1 MSKNIFKK
9 KPKYHF
15 FFGNESV
22 GGFNVDFY
30 MNENKIEDCYVHIHG
45 KSIANGIFDV
55 KFNGYS
61 YGYLMESARQ
71 GITDNIEGFCTML
84 YAIVNQVYADEGL
97 YNDLI
102 KAIQKYQ
109 KRLLKRAE
117 KEAANISE
125 VQNEADTAFMQSVV
139 EFAEAD
145 PKRRKEIQAEDKA
158 LLKEMLNG
166 KEE

>member
-1 MSKNIFKK
+1 MNVFGKR
-9 KPKYHF
+9 PKYHF

-30 MNENKIEDCYVHIHG
+30 MNENKVEDCYVHIHG
-45 KSIANGIFDV
+45 KSIAKGIFDV

-71 GITDNIEGFCTML
+71 GITGNIEGFCTML

-97 YNDLI
+97 CNDLI
-102 KAIQKYQ
+102 KAVQKYQ

-117 KEAANISE
+117 KEAANVTE
-125 VQNEADTAFMQSVV
+125 AQNEADTAFMQSVV

-145 PKRRKEIQAEDKA
+145 PKRRKEIQAEDRA
-158 LLKEMLNG
+158 ILKDVLSEKG
-166 KEE
+166 EEE